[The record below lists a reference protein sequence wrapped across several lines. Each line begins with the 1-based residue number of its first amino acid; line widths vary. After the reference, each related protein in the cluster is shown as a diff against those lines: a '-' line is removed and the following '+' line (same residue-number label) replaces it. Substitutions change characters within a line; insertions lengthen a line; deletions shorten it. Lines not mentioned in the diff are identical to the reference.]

1 MEGLVATLVL
11 GIFIIIGSG
20 IVLISKNT
28 EKFITFSIALA
39 FGVMLTL
46 VIIDLVPE
54 AIAAFEFENKLY
66 TYLVVIFLSLIG
78 FIILKILDCFIPDHD
93 DDLTT
98 DEDDDKNLVHIGFV
112 SSIALVIHNIVE
124 GMAIYLLINSD
135 FKAGLMACFGVGL
148 HNIPLGMI
156 ITSAFYK
163 GNGNLKKTMLIIS
176 FISLSTFIGG
186 IVMSTSIF
194 NGILEII
201 EGVSLAFTIGMLLY
215 IAIMELLPK
224 VIHSKYKN
232 ITGFGV
238 SLGVLL
244 LLVTLII

>member
-1 MEGLVATLVL
+1 
-11 GIFIIIGSG
+11 
-20 IVLISKNT
+20 
-28 EKFITFSIALA
+28 
-39 FGVMLTL
+39 
-46 VIIDLVPE
+46 
-54 AIAAFEFENKLY
+54 
-66 TYLVVIFLSLIG
+66 
-78 FIILKILDCFIPDHD
+78 
-93 DDLTT
+93 
-98 DEDDDKNLVHIGFV
+98 
-112 SSIALVIHNIVE
+112 
-124 GMAIYLLINSD
+124 
-135 FKAGLMACFGVGL
+135 
-148 HNIPLGMI
+148 
-156 ITSAFYK
+156 
-163 GNGNLKKTMLIIS
+163 MLIIS